1 MGEKGKN
8 LVIKVILDT
17 FKTKIDKFFSLKFI
31 YLISEKLK
39 IFLLQNNFVKLRGRK
54 DFQRGVG
61 GNGLTKI
68 YRILTGLETLA
79 APLDSA
85 GDSLTKL
92 SVNTLCFYKKLLRK
106 TLTIDTKKNG
116 ITGWCER
123 ISMAYII
130 FKCILTS

>member
-8 LVIKVILDT
+8 LVIKVILD
-17 FKTKIDKFFSLKFI
+17 
-31 YLISEKLK
+31 
-39 IFLLQNNFVKLRGRK
+39 
-54 DFQRGVG
+54 RGVG

-106 TLTIDTKKNG
+106 TLTIDTK
-116 ITGWCER
+116 
-123 ISMAYII
+123 
-130 FKCILTS
+130 